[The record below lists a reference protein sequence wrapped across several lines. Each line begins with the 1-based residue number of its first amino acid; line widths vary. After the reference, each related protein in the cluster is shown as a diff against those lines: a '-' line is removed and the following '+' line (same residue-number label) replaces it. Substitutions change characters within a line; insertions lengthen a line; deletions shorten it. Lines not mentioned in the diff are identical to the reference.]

1 MVSVANTA
9 KISLPVVSF
18 RRIPSP
24 ADPQNQRSYV
34 AVVSVF
40 DLPDL
45 SDWRELNVRDARESG
60 RVPKAIRATLEE
72 RPAMF
77 FFMNRGLAITAEQVA
92 FDNEA
97 GVVTITLRDPSL
109 HGLLDG
115 GHTYTVIRSYTS
127 QTDRSELPLDD
138 QAFVRIEFLEGF
150 DTEQAVDIVDARNTS
165 NQVKDQSLDELK
177 HRFEGIKRVVAG
189 EPYEDLI
196 AYKEYE
202 VYQGTD
208 ETGKKPKPIDVR
220 EIVAFLTVFN
230 KDLYG
235 DNKHPVS
242 AYARKAACLDSFRYN
257 PDSYD
262 KIYGLLPEI
271 LRLWDIINLNMRD
284 WYEAL
289 KADKGERAKFAR
301 ITGIQAKPSRLY
313 FLDSTS
319 SDTIPTAFAYPMLAA
334 LRAFLEEE
342 NGKFRWG
349 KGLQPEKAL
358 MDGLG
363 QQLTDVIIS
372 NALEFRNP
380 TKQGKT
386 PGVWDQC
393 YSKAQIWYLKAQT
406 A

>member
-9 KISLPVVSF
+9 KISLPAVSF

-34 AVVSVF
+34 AVVSIF

-45 SDWRELNVRDARESG
+45 SDWRELNVRDSKETG
-60 RVPKAIRATLEE
+60 RVPKAIRTTLEE

-77 FFMNRGLAITAEQVA
+77 FFMNRGLVITAEQVA
-92 FDNEA
+92 FDTEA
-97 GVVTITLRDPSL
+97 GVVTVTFSDPKR

-115 GHTYTVIRSYTS
+115 GHTYTVIQSHTS
-127 QTDRSELPLDD
+127 QIDRSELPLDQ
-138 QAFVRIEFLEGF
+138 QAFVRVELLEGF
-150 DTEQAVDIVDARNTS
+150 DIEQAVDIVDARNTS

-177 HRFEGIKRVVAG
+177 QRFEGIKQAVAG

-208 ETGKKPKPIDVR
+208 ESGKKPKPIDIR
-220 EIVAFLTVFN
+220 EIIAFLTVFN

-242 AYARKAACLDSFRYN
+242 AYARKAACLDDFRDN
-257 PDSYD
+257 PDSFE

-271 LRLWDIINLNMRD
+271 LRLWDIINENMRD

-289 KADKGERAKFAR
+289 KAGKGEQSKFGR
-301 ITGIQAKPSRLY
+301 IIGVQNKPSRLR

-334 LRAFLEEE
+334 LRAFVEEE

-349 KGLQPEKAL
+349 KGLQAEKAL

-363 QQLTDVIIS
+363 QQLTDVVIS
-372 NALEFRNP
+372 NAREFRNP

-386 PGVWDQC
+386 AAVWDQC
-393 YSKAQIWYLKAQT
+393 YSKAQIWYLKA
-406 A
+406 